1 MLKIESRMRWTACDW
16 ALRAW
21 VWSLARPWS
30 SYTLSTEPKV
40 LNESKYSM
48 PWVRFALGNFYFHL
62 PALSKFKSSIF
73 LLTFLDQ
80 LITPPHCLSTSTVCL
95 QIISTRV
102 TFVSEKTSLAQ
113 FKPIFG
119 KSNTV
124 GGLVKVDDCD
134 NIGKFRVRRPSPI
147 GCSYYDVQY

>member
-21 VWSLARPWS
+21 DWSQARPWS

-48 PWVRFALGNFYFHL
+48 PWVRFAFGNFYFYL
-62 PALSKFKSSIF
+62 AALSKFKSSIF

-102 TFVSEKTSLAQ
+102 TFVSEKNITRSIQAHFWQ
-113 FKPIFG
+113 IQH
-119 KSNTV
+119 
-124 GGLVKVDDCD
+124 GGLVKVGDCD

-147 GCSYYDVQY
+147 GCSYYVQY